1 VDAEMIGMAD
11 SREEALQNF
20 LDGKTALFIDWTDAD
35 AQAFASAGE
44 GKAKFVSMPYPSS
57 LGIPVRDAQITGV
70 VAFRTGD
77 SERDE
82 LLAEAAILLV
92 QSERTQRVLGEQ
104 AIYEDDALW
113 LACPGAGGSALRG
126 LMGAAID
133 AALAGEIRAEA
144 AMRLVQA
151 AYEGGR

>member
-1 VDAEMIGMAD
+1 M
-11 SREEALQNF
+11 
-20 LDGKTALFIDWTDAD
+20 
-35 AQAFASAGE
+35 
-44 GKAKFVSMPYPSS
+44 
-57 LGIPVRDAQITGV
+57 PVRDARVTGV

-77 SERDE
+77 DERDAM
-82 LLAEAAILLV
+82 LAEAAVRLA
-92 QSERTQRVLGEQ
+92 QGERTQRVLGER

-113 LACPGAGGSALRG
+113 LACPGEGDGGSALRG

-133 AALAGEIRAEA
+133 AALAGEICPEA